1 MDGWGANRR
10 VIRQGGY
17 QPSLIERHVDPSQ
30 SLIEQSTAGWSTA
43 IYRVL

>member
-1 MDGWGANRR
+1 MDGRGPKRR

-17 QPSLIERHVDPSQ
+17 QPTLIERHVDPSQ
-30 SLIEQSTAGWSTA
+30 SLIEQSSAGWSTA